1 MDLSIVVFD
10 LRDAIE
16 ELREE
21 RADLLK
27 RIEALEASALH
38 ESEKPAEADT
48 IQSEENG
55 DRSEDE
61 KNHHAAPAI
70 IASPLRDAP
79 KDDEP
84 DYERN
89 DLRGKSEQLIHSGIL
104 PRGGTR

>member
-21 RADLLK
+21 RAELLK
-27 RIEALEASALH
+27 RIEALEASALL
-38 ESEKPAEADT
+38 EAEKPAEADA
-48 IQSEENG
+48 IQSEEDG
-55 DRSEDE
+55 DSGEDEE
-61 KNHHAAPAI
+61 KNHATLPI
-70 IASPLRDAP
+70 STSPLGDAP
-79 KDDEP
+79 QGDEP
-84 DYERN
+84 DHERN